1 VNTMQGAREAD
12 TNYLDREQLRGGVI
26 FGAAAIAFIGIAIP
40 LIWRGAPLADDFNNC
55 LAPAELGLGGF
66 IRASW
71 QQLGAIRPAR
81 ILEILLTAGVCRSL
95 PFGVAIAVPLA
106 LTMTVALVGRALLR
120 ELGLPS
126 MWANVGGALWLLQP
140 LGTEAGLWPAALHVP
155 LGLALAL
162 QALRLY
168 HRGRLA
174 WAAVANLSAAL
185 CTEQVICALPLAAAL
200 VAAGGE
206 RRRAA
211 VVSSVVGALVVASF
225 MLWPGANPRLSA
237 GVIERIGG
245 LTVNPAFYVGYPAVG
260 LGLHSIPLAVRW
272 AWPWDVVLLA
282 AAAAIGWR
290 IGPRVVHSA
299 PPITAYRRRSVL
311 FAAAALVVLA
321 NLVVVFA
328 VPQQGSPR
336 VFAPTWL
343 ILALT
348 AALAGAS
355 IRWRRPRLLGTSAT
369 LFAAGAV
376 LSLMFSVS
384 VRLESAEFTSRAAP
398 LVAARVAEGGRIAIC
413 NVRRTVVEPAPRG
426 AFAVHEFID
435 QWAAERALQYYTGR
449 HATIYL
455 AGDLWPHPCPPVAD
469 VDAVIGFDDMLAAVQ
484 R

>member
-1 VNTMQGAREAD
+1 MNAMHAAREA
-12 TNYLDREQLRGGVI
+12 NANHLDREERTGRVI
-26 FGAAAIAFIGIAIP
+26 FGTAAIAFVGIAIP

-66 IRASW
+66 ISASW
-71 QQLGAIRPAR
+71 QQLGAVRPAR

-95 PFGVAIAVPLA
+95 PFGVAIVVPLA
-106 LTMTVALVGRALLR
+106 LTITVALVGRALLR

-126 MWANVGGALWLLQP
+126 MWANIGGALWLLQP

-162 QALRLY
+162 QSLRLY

-200 VAAGGE
+200 VAPGGK

-211 VVSSVVGALVVASF
+211 VVSSVVGALVIASF

-237 GVIERIGG
+237 GLIERIGG
-245 LTVNPAFYVGYPAVG
+245 LTVNPAFYAGYAAVG
-260 LGLHSIPLAVRW
+260 LGLHSIPLALRW
-272 AWPWDVVLLA
+272 AWPWDVALLA

-290 IGPRVVHSA
+290 LGPRVVRSA
-299 PPITAYRRRSVL
+299 RPIAAYTVRHVL
-311 FAAAALVVLA
+311 FAAVALVVLA

-348 AALAGAS
+348 AAMAGAS
-355 IRWRRPRLLGTSAT
+355 ARWQHPRLLGTSAT
-369 LFAAGAV
+369 VFAAGAV

-384 VRLESAEFTSRAAP
+384 VRLKSADFTSRAAP
-398 LVAARVAEGGRIAIC
+398 LVAASIAEGGRIAIC

-426 AFAVHEFID
+426 AFAVHEFIYP
-435 QWAAERALQYYTGR
+435 WAAERALQYYTGR

-455 AGDLWPHPCPPVAD
+455 AGDLWPHPCPPAAD
-469 VDAVIGFDDMLAAVQ
+469 VDAVIRFDDMLAAAQ